1 MEFINRIQE
10 IVSMGLAFVVYL
22 AIPAFIIIRS
32 IRKKKLP
39 NNQYTPL
46 DDILDGKVRDPE
58 EENEGAKNGL
68 RNE

>member
-10 IVSMGLAFVVYL
+10 ILSTGLAFVVYL
-22 AIPAFIIIRS
+22 VIPAFIIIRA

-58 EENEGAKNGL
+58 EENDGK
-68 RNE
+68 RMD

>member
-10 IVSMGLAFVVYL
+10 ILSTGLAFVVYL
-22 AIPAFIIIRS
+22 AIPAFIIIRA

-58 EENEGAKNGL
+58 EENDGK
-68 RNE
+68 RID

>member
-1 MEFINRIQE
+1 MEIIHRIQE
-10 IVSMGLAFVVYL
+10 ILSTGLAFVVYL
-22 AIPAFIIIRS
+22 AIPAFIIIRA

-58 EENEGAKNGL
+58 EENDGKRMN
-68 RNE
+68 

>member
-1 MEFINRIQE
+1 MEIINRIQE
-10 IVSMGLAFVVYL
+10 ILSMGLAFVVYL
-22 AIPAFIIIRS
+22 AIPALIIFRA

-58 EENEGAKNGL
+58 EENDGEWTK
-68 RNE
+68 R

>member
-1 MEFINRIQE
+1 MEIINRIQE
-10 IVSMGLAFVVYL
+10 VLSMGLAFVVYL
-22 AIPAFIIIRS
+22 AIPAFIIFRA

-58 EENEGAKNGL
+58 EENDGEWTK
-68 RNE
+68 R

>member
-1 MEFINRIQE
+1 MEFIHRIQE
-10 IVSMGLAFVVYL
+10 ILSTGLAFVVYL
-22 AIPAFIIIRS
+22 AIPAFIIIRA

-58 EENEGAKNGL
+58 EENDGK
-68 RNE
+68 RMD

>member
-1 MEFINRIQE
+1 MEFIHRIQE

-22 AIPAFIIIRS
+22 AIPAFIIIRA

-46 DDILDGKVRDPE
+46 DDTLDGKVRGTE
-58 EENEGAKNGL
+58 EENDGAKNGL

>member
-1 MEFINRIQE
+1 MEIIHRIQE
-10 IVSMGLAFVVYL
+10 ILSTGLAFVVYL
-22 AIPAFIIIRS
+22 VIPAFIIIRA

-58 EENEGAKNGL
+58 EENDGK
-68 RNE
+68 RMD

>member
-1 MEFINRIQE
+1 MEFIHRIQE
-10 IVSMGLAFVVYL
+10 ILSTGLAFVVYL
-22 AIPAFIIIRS
+22 AIPAFIIIRA

-58 EENEGAKNGL
+58 EENDGK
-68 RNE
+68 RID

>member
-1 MEFINRIQE
+1 MEIINRIQE
-10 IVSMGLAFVVYL
+10 ILSMGLAFVVYL
-22 AIPAFIIIRS
+22 AIPAFIIIRA

-58 EENEGAKNGL
+58 EETDGAKNGL
-68 RNE
+68 KDD

>member
-22 AIPAFIIIRS
+22 AIPAFIIIRA

-58 EENEGAKNGL
+58 EETDGK
-68 RNE
+68 RMD